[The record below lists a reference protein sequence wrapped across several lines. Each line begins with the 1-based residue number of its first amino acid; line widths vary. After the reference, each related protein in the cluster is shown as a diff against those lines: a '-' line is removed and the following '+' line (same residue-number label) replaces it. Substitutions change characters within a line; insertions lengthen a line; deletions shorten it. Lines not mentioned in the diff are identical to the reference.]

1 MKRVGSWQLVVGSW
15 SGLLALL
22 LAGVAC
28 QQGAKADGAGA
39 AASAS
44 AVVSAAAAPS
54 AAPLAA
60 KAAWFEGSWQ
70 GAFQAELLR
79 IELPAGGLKEW
90 KQDDGKKASGEGKLS
105 LEAKPD
111 GSVTG
116 TATGALGELA
126 VSGQVDG
133 DRAALTLTSAAPE
146 GFHGV
151 ILATQA
157 PEGMKGTLNASSGD
171 SLQVRQAAVTLS
183 RAAK

>member
-1 MKRVGSWQLVVGSW
+1 MRRVGSWQLVVGSW
-15 SGLLALL
+15 GGLVVLF
-22 LAGVAC
+22 LAGTAC
-28 QQGAKADGAGA
+28 QQGPKADAAGA
-39 AASAS
+39 AASAVAVAS
-44 AVVSAAAAPS
+44 ASAAPS
-54 AAPLAA
+54 AAPVA

-70 GAFQAELLR
+70 GAFQAELFR
-79 IELPAGGLKEW
+79 IELPAGGVKEW
-90 KQDDGKKASGEGKLS
+90 KQDDGKKASGDGKLS

-111 GSVTG
+111 GSVSG

-133 DRAALTLTSAAPE
+133 DRAALTLTSAQPD

-151 ILATQA
+151 ILATQT